1 MEYCLPFKKR
11 GTLPFA
17 AKWMNLEGVMLH
29 EISQTQKDKYYMIPL
44 NEDSEIVK
52 FKERESEIVVSG
64 DRGK

>member
-1 MEYCLPFKKR
+1 
-11 GTLPFA
+11 
-17 AKWMNLEGVMLH
+17 MLH

-64 DRGK
+64 DRGKWEALVKVYKFSVIQGE